1 MISGATYSGV
11 PQNVQVLW
19 PHLSFLAKPK
29 STWEK
34 ILAINMAALSLQSE
48 VCWLSR
54 AAYQLD
60 VSICV
65 QHEILRLQVSV
76 YDAIVVEVVKGLCY
90 TAHTELGSVFI
101 KTASVLK
108 QTCLAYALNHWTLTT
123 WNGANL
129 SLRRLQISPPKHA
142 SNSMYTYLLSL
153 KVQYIL
159 SEKIYRLDQ
168 NIDCHWLFSFIWLRS
183 FSLDLIMWTL
193 QGFMSVS
200 FKSNSEIQLSH
211 YF

>member
-1 MISGATYSGV
+1 MRSSKIRIPRAQKSTLRPWPLLRMISGATYSGV
-11 PQNVQVLW
+11 PQNVQVFW

-34 ILAINMAALSLQSE
+34 ILGIDIAALGLLSE

-54 AAYQLD
+54 GAYQLD

-101 KTASVLK
+101 KTASVLNRDMFSVSIK
-108 QTCLAYALNHWTLTT
+108 HWTLTT

-129 SLRRLQISPPKHA
+129 SLTRLQISPPKHA

-153 KVQYIL
+153 KVRYIL
-159 SEKIYRLDQ
+159 SEKC
-168 NIDCHWLFSFIWLRS
+168 ID
-183 FSLDLIMWTL
+183 
-193 QGFMSVS
+193 
-200 FKSNSEIQLSH
+200 
-211 YF
+211 